1 MYSMQS
7 PAGLPATSA
16 LEVLMGAYRPKKA
29 MNRRGFTLIEL
40 IVVIVVIGVMIG
52 IAAPRIKDG
61 MEKINVR
68 EAKVS
73 MANFVARTRGSAV
86 ARGCQ
91 STLNITNGTTGTVWV
106 TSCKTGDAGRTVAV
120 DTVGAVEQIGSK
132 YGVNLSST
140 ASTITFDRRGV
151 ATNFAF
157 QTIKVTGNTYT
168 TVVDSIR
175 VNPVGKVLL
184 K

>member
-7 PAGLPATSA
+7 AAGFPATSA
-16 LEVLMGAYRPKKA
+16 LEVLMGAQRPKKP
-29 MNRRGFTLIEL
+29 MNRHGFTLIEL
-40 IVVIVVIGVMIG
+40 IVVVMIIGVVIGIS
-52 IAAPRIKDG
+52 APRVRDG

-73 MANFVARTRGSAV
+73 VANYVARARGSAV

-91 STLNITNGTTGTVWV
+91 STLNITTGTTGKIWV
-106 TSCKTGDAGRTVAV
+106 TSCKTGDAGRTVAI
-120 DTVGAVEQIGSK
+120 DTVGTVDQVATK

-140 ASTITFDRRGV
+140 ANTITFDRRGI

-157 QTIKVTGNTYT
+157 QTIKVTGNTYA
-168 TVVDSIR
+168 TVQDSIR

>member
-1 MYSMQS
+1 
-7 PAGLPATSA
+7 
-16 LEVLMGAYRPKKA
+16 MGAYRPKLG
-29 MNRRGFTLIEL
+29 MNGKRGFTLIEL
-40 IVVIVVIGVMIG
+40 IVVMVVIGVVIG
-52 IAAPRIKDG
+52 ISAPRVRDG

-73 MANFVARTRGSAV
+73 MANFVARARGSAV

-91 STLNITNGTTGTVWV
+91 STLNLTTGTTGKVWV
-106 TSCKTGDAGRTVAV
+106 TSCKTGDLGRTTAV
-120 DTVGAVEQIGSK
+120 DTVGNVEQIASK

-140 ASTITFDRRGV
+140 ANTITFDRRGI

-157 QTIKVTGNTYT
+157 QTITVTGDTYA
-168 TVVDSIR
+168 TVKDSIR
-175 VNPVGKVLL
+175 INPVGKVLL

>member
-1 MYSMQS
+1 
-7 PAGLPATSA
+7 
-16 LEVLMGAYRPKKA
+16 MGAYRPKKA

-40 IVVIVVIGVMIG
+40 IVVVMVIGVVIGIS
-52 IAAPRIKDG
+52 APRIRDG

-73 MANFVARTRGSAV
+73 VANYVARARGSAV

-91 STLNITNGTTGTVWV
+91 STLNVVTGTAGRVWV
-106 TSCKTGDAGRTVAV
+106 TSCKTGDAGRTVAI
-120 DTVGAVEQIGSK
+120 DTVGAVDQIATR

-140 ASTITFDRRGV
+140 ANTITFDRRGI
-151 ATNFAF
+151 ATNFAS
-157 QTIKVTGNTYT
+157 QTIKVTGTTYT
-168 TVVDSIR
+168 SVMDSIR
-175 VNPVGKVLL
+175 INPVGKVLL

>member
-1 MYSMQS
+1 MD
-7 PAGLPATSA
+7 AH
-16 LEVLMGAYRPKKA
+16 RPKLA
-29 MNRRGFTLIEL
+29 TNISRGFTLIEL

-52 IAAPRIKDG
+52 IAAPRVKDG

-73 MANFVARTRGSAV
+73 MANFVARARGSAV

-91 STLNITNGTTGTVWV
+91 STLNISPGVPGTVWV

-132 YGVNLSST
+132 YGVSLATT
-140 ASTITFDRRGV
+140 ANTITFDRRGV

-157 QTIKVTGNTYT
+157 QTIKVTGTTYT
-168 TVVDSIR
+168 SIVDSIR
-175 VNPVGKVLL
+175 VNPAGKVLL

>member
-1 MYSMQS
+1 MYSTQS
-7 PAGLPATSA
+7 AAGVPATSA

-40 IVVIVVIGVMIG
+40 IVVVMVIGVVIGIS
-52 IAAPRIKDG
+52 APRIRDG

-73 MANFVARTRGSAV
+73 VANYVARARGSAV

-91 STLNITNGTTGTVWV
+91 STLNITTGTTGKIWV
-106 TSCKTGDAGRTVAV
+106 TSCKTGDAGRTVAI
-120 DTVGAVEQIGSK
+120 DTVGTVDQVATK

-140 ASTITFDRRGV
+140 ANTITFDRRGI

-157 QTIKVTGNTYT
+157 QTIKVTGNTYASVT
-168 TVVDSIR
+168 DSIR

>member
-1 MYSMQS
+1 
-7 PAGLPATSA
+7 
-16 LEVLMGAYRPKKA
+16 MGAYRPKLGT
-29 MNRRGFTLIEL
+29 NNSRGFTLIEL
-40 IVVIVVIGVMIG
+40 IVVVMVIGVVIGIS
-52 IAAPRIKDG
+52 APRVRDG

-73 MANFVARTRGSAV
+73 VANYVARARGSAV

-91 STLNITNGTTGTVWV
+91 STLNITTGTTGKIWV
-106 TSCKTGDAGRTVAV
+106 TSCKTGDAGRTVAI
-120 DTVGAVEQIGSK
+120 DTVGTVDQVATK

-140 ASTITFDRRGV
+140 ANTITFDRRGI

-157 QTIKVTGNTYT
+157 QTIKVTGNTYAS
-168 TVVDSIR
+168 VKDSIR

>member
-1 MYSMQS
+1 
-7 PAGLPATSA
+7 
-16 LEVLMGAYRPKKA
+16 MGAYRPKKA

-40 IVVIVVIGVMIG
+40 IVVVMVIGVVIGIS
-52 IAAPRIKDG
+52 APRIRDG

-73 MANFVARTRGSAV
+73 VANYVARARGSAV

-91 STLNITNGTTGTVWV
+91 STLNITTGTTGKIWV
-106 TSCKTGDAGRTVAV
+106 TSCKTGDAGRTVAI
-120 DTVGAVEQIGSK
+120 DTVGTVDQVATK

-140 ASTITFDRRGV
+140 ANTITFDRRGI

-157 QTIKVTGNTYT
+157 QTIKVTGNTYASVT
-168 TVVDSIR
+168 DSIR

>member
-1 MYSMQS
+1 
-7 PAGLPATSA
+7 
-16 LEVLMGAYRPKKA
+16 MGAYRPKLGT
-29 MNRRGFTLIEL
+29 NNSRGFTLIEL
-40 IVVIVVIGVMIG
+40 IVVVMVIGVVIGIS
-52 IAAPRIKDG
+52 APRVRDG

-73 MANFVARTRGSAV
+73 LANYVARARGSAV

-91 STLNITNGTTGTVWV
+91 STLNLTTGTTGRIWV
-106 TSCKTGDAGRTVAV
+106 TSCKTGDAGRTTAV
-120 DTVGAVEQIGSK
+120 DTVGTVDQIASK

-140 ASTITFDRRGV
+140 VNTITFDRRGI

-157 QTIKVTGNTYT
+157 QTIKVTGNTYA
-168 TVVDSIR
+168 TVKDSIR
-175 VNPVGKVLL
+175 INPVGKVLL

>member
-1 MYSMQS
+1 
-7 PAGLPATSA
+7 
-16 LEVLMGAYRPKKA
+16 MGANQPKPGINKT
-29 MNRRGFTLIEL
+29 RGFTLIEL
-40 IVVIVVIGVMIG
+40 IVVVLVIGVMIG
-52 IAAPRIKDG
+52 IAAPRVKDG

-73 MANFVARTRGSAV
+73 ITNYVARARGSAV

-91 STLNITNGTTGTVWV
+91 STLNLTTGTTGRIWV
-106 TSCKTGDAGRTVAV
+106 TSCKSGDAGRTVAI
-120 DTVGAVEQIGSK
+120 DTVGTVDQIASK

-140 ASTITFDRRGV
+140 ANTITFDRRGI

-157 QTIKVTGNTYT
+157 QTIKVTGNTYA
-168 TVVDSIR
+168 TVKDSIR
-175 VNPVGKVLL
+175 INPVGKVLL

>member
-1 MYSMQS
+1 
-7 PAGLPATSA
+7 
-16 LEVLMGAYRPKKA
+16 MGANQPKLR
-29 MNRRGFTLIEL
+29 MNRARGFTLIEL
-40 IVVIVVIGVMIG
+40 IVVVMVIGVVIGIS
-52 IAAPRIKDG
+52 APRIRDG

-73 MANFVARTRGSAV
+73 IANYVARARGSAV

-91 STLNITNGTTGTVWV
+91 STLNLTTGTAGKIWV
-106 TSCKTGDAGRTVAV
+106 TSCKTGDLGRTTAV
-120 DTVGAVEQIGSK
+120 DTVGTVDAIASK

-140 ASTITFDRRGV
+140 VNTITFDRRGI

-157 QTIKVTGNTYT
+157 QTIKVTGTTYA
-168 TVVDSIR
+168 TVMDSIR

-184 K
+184 R